1 MSVDRYFASK
11 SDGETLA
18 QNVKMLR
25 ARNGWTQIELA
36 NRAGL
41 ALATVKGVENCW
53 HHYPY
58 QFTLDKLCKALNV
71 TEDILTKPLK
81 FTPSKKEKPRP

>member
-1 MSVDRYFASK
+1 MADRWFASS
-11 SDGETLA
+11 SDGVTLA

-36 NRAGL
+36 NRADL

-58 QFTLDKLCKALNV
+58 QFTLDKLCKAFDV
-71 TEDILTKPLK
+71 TEDILTKQLK
-81 FTPSKKEKPRP
+81 FTPTPTKKEKT